1 MDKENVIWFYLYIY
15 KWHNEGHVLH
25 CVWIRSN
32 TGHAHDAGMY
42 VKQHDQSRSTSMNSV
57 EIFGQ
62 IQNVRIYIWI
72 SFVIG

>member
-1 MDKENVIWFYLYIY
+1 MKGRYFIAYGYVPI
-15 KWHNEGHVLH
+15 
-25 CVWIRSN
+25 

-42 VKQHDQSRSTSMNSV
+42 VKQHDQSKSTSMNSV

-72 SFVIG
+72 LYVIG